1 MTDAQYRRAN
11 GTVFPVLMVILG
23 YITFSLIAFI
33 LSGGIG
39 GTVSWKTYVQ
49 IVAAVAAII
58 VCVVVYLTKRDTKTC
73 AVIMMVAATVVYVL
87 IRFLGTTEDS
97 FIYAFPILVLSMTY
111 LNVRLVVAGNIVI
124 LGVNAIR
131 LLMHAGTIMTG
142 SGGSAMVVNFLIA
155 IVMIFC
161 TIRVTG
167 LLKRFNQENIS
178 AVETTADALEDSQK
192 TSRLVADNI
201 IRHFHDAM
209 EMLDTLHES
218 LGVSNDSMSNIAD
231 STESTAEA
239 IQQQAVMCQNISDHA
254 QHGDGVANEMIEESR
269 HVEESI
275 DAGVSLVKELREQAD
290 NVAQASGIVEDVVT
304 ELTQKVHEVESFV
317 SSIISISSQ
326 TNLLALN
333 ASIEAAR
340 AGEAGKGFAVVA
352 EEIRKLS
359 EETQEASNN
368 ITAIIGEL
376 NTGTQRANDSIEHAV
391 SSVSRQNELI
401 NDTKGKFDEVEKEV
415 LELISNINQMN
426 DIMRETVESSGVI
439 SDNISQLSA
448 SSEEVASS
456 SSEGLDHSQI
466 TVSEVQKCKEIFHS
480 IYELAMDLQ
489 RSLEKGGTTEKE

>member
-1 MTDAQYRRAN
+1 MTETQHRRAN
-11 GTVFPVLMVILG
+11 GTVFPVLMIILG
-23 YITFSLIAFI
+23 YIIFSLVAFI
-33 LSGGIG
+33 LSGGSG
-39 GTVSWKTYVQ
+39 GTITWRTYVQ
-49 IVAAVAAII
+49 IVAAVTAMII
-58 VCVVVYLTKRDTKTC
+58 CVFSYLTRRDTKDC
-73 AVIMMVAATVVYVL
+73 AVIMMGSAAVVYVL
-87 IRFLGTTEDS
+87 IRFFGTTEDS
-97 FIYAFPILVLSMTY
+97 FIYAFPILVLAMAY
-111 LNVRLVVAGNIVI
+111 LDSRIIIAGNVVI
-124 LGVNAIR
+124 LAANAIR
-131 LLMHAGTIMTG
+131 LLTRAGRIMTD
-142 SGGSAMVVNFLIA
+142 SSGSAMVVNFLIA
-155 IVMIFC
+155 ILMAFC
-161 TIRVTG
+161 TIRITG
-167 LLKRFNQENIS
+167 LLKRFNQENMS
-178 AVETTADALEDSQK
+178 AVQETAGALENSQK

-209 EMLDTLHES
+209 EMLDTLRES

>member
-1 MTDAQYRRAN
+1 MTETQHRRAN
-11 GTVFPVLMVILG
+11 GTVFPVLMIILG
-23 YITFSLIAFI
+23 YIIFSLVAFI
-33 LSGGIG
+33 LSGGSG
-39 GTVSWKTYVQ
+39 GTITWRTYVQ
-49 IVAAVAAII
+49 IVAAVTAMII
-58 VCVVVYLTKRDTKTC
+58 CVFSYLTRRDTKDC
-73 AVIMMVAATVVYVL
+73 AVTMMGSAAVVYVL
-87 IRFLGTTEDS
+87 IRFFGTTEDS
-97 FIYAFPILVLSMTY
+97 FIYAFPILVLAMAY
-111 LNVRLVVAGNIVI
+111 LNSRIIIAGNVVI
-124 LGVNAIR
+124 LAANAIR
-131 LLMHAGTIMTG
+131 LLTRAGRIMTD
-142 SGGSAMVVNFLIA
+142 SSGSAMVVNFLIA
-155 IVMIFC
+155 ILMAFC
-161 TIRVTG
+161 TIRITG
-167 LLKRFNQENIS
+167 LLKRFNQENMS
-178 AVETTADALEDSQK
+178 AVQETAGALENSQK

-209 EMLDTLHES
+209 EMLDTLRES

-254 QHGDGVANEMIEESR
+254 QHGDGVANEMIEGSR